1 MLTKDKGGLI
11 LPLCF
16 VLLESVL
23 FVLIQTLGGRV
34 NEIISFSSVVAA
46 AVFSLLFLSADG
58 KSISTS
64 SGLLFTVVSDLF
76 LVIIKPQYKL
86 VAMLFFSFAQLSY
99 FVRLLYSDPDGRRRT
114 RHCLIRMF
122 ASLIAII
129 LTLLVLRDKADA
141 LSLVSM
147 FYYANLIIN
156 VVYAFIHRRDSLI
169 FAIGL
174 VLFILCDTVV
184 GLSVM
189 DGMYFDFSEGS
200 LIYSIIHADINLIW
214 LFYVPSQ
221 TLIALSSFELL
232 RKSKA
237 EKQGAFNKKV

>member
-1 MLTKDKGGLI
+1 MCTEEARGLI
-11 LPLCF
+11 FPTAF

-23 FVLIQTLGGRV
+23 FILIQTVEGRA
-34 NEIISFSSVVAA
+34 NEIISFSSVAA
-46 AVFSLLFLSADG
+46 ALAFSLLYLSRNT
-58 KSISTS
+58 KSLSTS
-64 SGLLFTVVSDLF
+64 SGLLFTVISDLF

-86 VAMLFFSFAQLSY
+86 VAMIFFSLAQLSY
-99 FVRLLYSDPDGRRRT
+99 FARLLYTECDRQRRLW
-114 RHCLIRMF
+114 HLAIRIS
-122 ASLIAII
+122 ASLFAIV

-156 VVYAFIHRRDSLI
+156 IVYAFINRRDSLI

-174 VLFILCDTVV
+174 VFFILCDTVV

-189 DGMYFDFSEGS
+189 DGMYFDFAEGS
-200 LIYSIIHADINLIW
+200 LIYRIIHADINLIW

-221 TLIALSSFELL
+221 TLIALSSYELK
-232 RKSKA
+232 RKNEYTNRGCRS
-237 EKQGAFNKKV
+237 